1 MTDLDSV
8 PIYIN
13 DFDSTTI
20 NSVFGWVQSCSVQL
34 QSNQAIVEMN
44 ILPQI
49 QKQLDNVIFE
59 EYTKIFNRNIL
70 ELVKA
75 ADYFDIQSMTDSL
88 VVYIA
93 KELMTKSNQEIYA
106 TLYGC
111 IFYVPHKFKRNV
123 LCVIITN
130 SMHHNNLHFKH
141 ELNGVI
147 ANGSSFVEKCLN
159 KKYFSQNLDI
169 NDFTFLSKIK
179 GNFIQYEE
187 TKEFGSFLKH
197 QIAYPNIK
205 LDLMNKIK
213 FRLYIEHFLDRE
225 DRHGTMIAGGIFS
238 VYQSQSLFA

>member
-20 NSVFGWVQSCSVQL
+20 NSVFGWVQSFAVQL

-75 ADYFDIQSMTDSL
+75 ADYFDIQRMTDSL

-130 SMHHNNLHFKH
+130 LMHHNNLHYKH
-141 ELNGVI
+141 E
-147 ANGSSFVEKCLN
+147 
-159 KKYFSQNLDI
+159 
-169 NDFTFLSKIK
+169 
-179 GNFIQYEE
+179 
-187 TKEFGSFLKH
+187 
-197 QIAYPNIK
+197 
-205 LDLMNKIK
+205 
-213 FRLYIEHFLDRE
+213 
-225 DRHGTMIAGGIFS
+225 
-238 VYQSQSLFA
+238 